1 MLLFIR
7 DSIAHVLV
15 EPSDTKITYV
25 LAILSADEACKAA
38 AKRETIN
45 SSLLLSDKTPWDTV
59 KAQLLVEI
67 NKALSPHFL
76 DFEDYSVMFF
86 IPCVLPKPGMA
97 LSTEENYQALLLC
110 AANLTIK
117 TPTVNLT
124 ILEKKRVD
132 KENVAAPAE
141 ATKAVT
147 KSGKKVGFHFQVFC
161 AYSNR

>member
-25 LAILSADEACKAA
+25 LAILLADEACKAA

-45 SSLLLSDKTPWDTV
+45 SSLLLSDKTPWDMV

-76 DFEDYSVMFF
+76 DFDDYSHMFF
-86 IPCVLPKPGMA
+86 IPRVLPKLGMA
-97 LSTEENYQALLLC
+97 LSTEKNYQALLLRR
-110 AANLTIK
+110 TVHS
-117 TPTVNLT
+117 PTFSAGNSR
-124 ILEKKRVD
+124 IPPESARV
-132 KENVAAPAE
+132 KSRNVL
-141 ATKAVT
+141 V
-147 KSGKKVGFHFQVFC
+147 
-161 AYSNR
+161 

>member
-25 LAILSADEACKAA
+25 LVILSADEACKAA

-45 SSLLLSDKTPWDTV
+45 SSLLLSDKTPWDMV

-76 DFEDYSVMFF
+76 DFDDYSHMFF
-86 IPCVLPKPGMA
+86 IPRVLPKLGMA
-97 LSTEENYQALLLC
+97 LSTEKNYQALLLWR
-110 AANLTIK
+110 TVHS
-117 TPTVNLT
+117 PTFSAGNS
-124 ILEKKRVD
+124 RNPGMSWCD
-132 KENVAAPAE
+132 KGQIDIFSLGGV
-141 ATKAVT
+141 
-147 KSGKKVGFHFQVFC
+147 
-161 AYSNR
+161 

>member
-38 AKRETIN
+38 AKRKTIN

-86 IPCVLPKPGMA
+86 IPRVLPKPGMA
-97 LSTEENYQALLLC
+97 LSTKENYQALLLR

-141 ATKAVT
+141 ATLCETRRVV
-147 KSGKKVGFHFQVFC
+147 KSDLK
-161 AYSNR
+161 

>member
-1 MLLFIR
+1 M
-7 DSIAHVLV
+7 
-15 EPSDTKITYV
+15 
-25 LAILSADEACKAA
+25 
-38 AKRETIN
+38 
-45 SSLLLSDKTPWDTV
+45 

-76 DFEDYSVMFF
+76 DFEDYGVMFF
-86 IPCVLPKPGMA
+86 IPRVLPKPGMA
-97 LSTEENYQALLLC
+97 LSTEENYQALLLR

-117 TPTVNLT
+117 TLTVNLT

-147 KSGKKVGFHFQVFC
+147 KSGKWWAFIFRFFAHIVIDEGTSSPARKCQASCQHPEASGPLDLCYSASRYLYRCLLLHFP
-161 AYSNR
+161 